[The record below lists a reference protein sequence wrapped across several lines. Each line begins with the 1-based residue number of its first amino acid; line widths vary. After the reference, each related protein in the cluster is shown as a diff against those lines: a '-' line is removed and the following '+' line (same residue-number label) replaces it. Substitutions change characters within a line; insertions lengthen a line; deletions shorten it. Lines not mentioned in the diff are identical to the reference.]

1 MQEVL
6 VLLLLL
12 SHPIINE
19 VMANPRGP
27 EATSGDKNEFVE
39 IYNPDSVAASLL
51 NFFISDG
58 DEIDTLTLFPDSSI
72 LSLYPG
78 VILDSYEIPPHGYAL
93 ILDRE
98 YMDSSDV
105 SQPYNIPAGTIILT
119 TNDNDIGN
127 GLSNNDPLYL
137 ISPSWDTLDTY
148 GTPANP
154 RDSIPINPPDGI
166 SVERI
171 DPFSPD
177 IESNW
182 GLSRDTTGSTPGRRN
197 SLTVWHDLGILRVS
211 HDTAI
216 SGAQFHLHVWIK
228 NFGIYPTDSFTV
240 SLIDGFSS
248 TQTLFIHL
256 NRGDTTG
263 VELTTPEITEP
274 YINLLVSV
282 HIEHDENPAND
293 TVRLFIPVS
302 LSPVVIN
309 EVMYD
314 DTVEWI
320 EIYNNTTSQIQLAG
334 FHVKDASGHVS
345 APAPQ
350 IALNAHEYFVFAA
363 DSATFVE
370 RFPGVTNFIE
380 LDNFPTLNN
389 NYESVVLL
397 DGANNVVDSLRYSSS
412 WGGAHGISL
421 ERVSP
426 GVSTNLRENWGS
438 SRASAGATPGRI
450 NSISNFHESRD
461 LILLSSK
468 VFKRDS
474 GNFVIKL
481 NAEPGEKVLLYVF
494 DIRGRIV
501 RKLIDGEKGIYI
513 VRWDGTDMWGRKVG
527 SGLYIIYC
535 ATETRKEKAVIMVR

>member
-6 VLLLLL
+6 VLLLLF

-51 NFFISDG
+51 NFLISDG

-105 SQPYNIPAGTIILT
+105 SQPYSIPAGTIILT

-154 RDSIPINPPDGI
+154 QDSIPINPPDGI

-182 GLSRDTTGSTPGRRN
+182 GLSRNTTGSTPGRRN
-197 SLTVWHDLGILRVS
+197 SLTVWYDLGILRVS
-211 HDTAI
+211 HDSAI
-216 SGAQFHLHVWIK
+216 SGAQLHLHVWIK
-228 NFGIYPTDSFTV
+228 NYGIYPTDSFTV

-274 YINLLVSV
+274 YLNLLVSV

-293 TVRLFIPVS
+293 TMRLFIPVS

-314 DTVEWI
+314 DTVEWV
-320 EIYNNTTSQIQLAG
+320 EIYNNTASQIQLAG

-350 IALNAHEYFVFAA
+350 ITLDAHEYFVLAA
-363 DSATFVE
+363 DSGAFVE

-438 SRASAGATPGRI
+438 SRASAGATPGRV
-450 NSISNFHESRD
+450 NSISNFHESRG

-468 VFKRDS
+468 VFKKDS

-481 NAEPGEKVLLYVF
+481 DAGPGEKVLLYVF

-501 RKLIDGEKGIYI
+501 RKLVDGEKGIYI